1 MFGLLMPANLF
12 TYATTDLTYVE
23 NVTATVDIPELQVS
37 NMSRSMMVRNN
48 TDTSISGE
56 LADIVGIENEDTYAL
71 IYSEELIEHN
81 TIYKS
86 NMTDDELTEQFK
98 NLSSVESVNINN
110 TEIVEIDSTNKVED
124 TSVILDGAIEANSI
138 IIEDKS
144 IPKENTRNT
153 EEVLVYANVDQTDA
167 LLETESPDENYTGAI
182 VVLDPEDRDLL
193 ERLVQ
198 GEAGAEGY
206 EGACLVAQAIRDS
219 MIYKGYTSVADVR
232 TACKYSGSISKQP
245 NDNVKKACAFIF
257 DEGGIAVKHKIFYFY
272 AHKKIDS
279 SFHESQMFIIEFGG
293 HRFFSTWD

>member
-1 MFGLLMPANLF
+1 MPANLF

-56 LADIVGIENEDTYAL
+56 LADIVGIKNEDTYAL

-81 TIYKS
+81 TVYKS
-86 NMTDDELTEQFK
+86 NMSDDELTEQFK
-98 NLSSVESVNINN
+98 NLSSVESVNVNN

-124 TSVILDGAIEANSI
+124 TSVILDGAIEAESI
-138 IIEDKS
+138 IIENENT
-144 IPKENTRNT
+144 PKENTRKAEKT
-153 EEVLVYANVDQTDA
+153 LVYSNVDQTDA
-167 LLETESPDENYTGAI
+167 LLETESPDENYTGTI

-198 GEAGAEGY
+198 GEAGAEGF
-206 EGACLVAQAIRDS
+206 EGASLVAQAIRDS
-219 MIYKGYTSVADVR
+219 MVYKGYTSVADVR
-232 TACKYSGSISKQP
+232 KVYKYSGSISKQP

-272 AHKKIDS
+272 AHNKINS
-279 SFHESQMFIIEFGG
+279 KFHESQMFIVEFGG